1 MVEKQPKPEEIVVF
15 SILKESQCAE
25 CGIQL
30 APGDWLKTEGDKAL
44 CLSCA
49 DLDHLVYLPSGNTA
63 LTRRASKYATL
74 KAVLLRF
81 SRSRQRY
88 ERQGILIEE
97 PALHRAEADCLAD
110 AEVRERQR
118 LRSADKRAQQD
129 AEYIREFAQQIQ
141 QQYPGCP
148 VAESEAIA
156 NHACQKYSGRVGRS
170 TAAKEFEATV
180 IELAVVAHIRHT
192 HTHYDEMLASGW
204 ERHEARGAIV
214 ADVQAVL
221 QQWRVAH

>member
-1 MVEKQPKPEEIVVF
+1 ME
-15 SILKESQCAE
+15 
-25 CGIQL
+25 
-30 APGDWLKTEGDKAL
+30 
-44 CLSCA
+44 
-49 DLDHLVYLPSGNTA
+49 HLVYLPSGNTA
-63 LTRRASKYATL
+63 LTRRASKYTTL

-97 PALHRAEADCLAD
+97 SALHRAEAECLAD

-118 LRSADKRAQQD
+118 LRSVEKRAQQD
-129 AEYIREFAQQIQ
+129 AEYIQEFAQQIQ

-148 VAESEAIA
+148 VDEAEAIA

-170 TAAKEFEATV
+170 AAAKEFEATM
-180 IELAVVAHIRHT
+180 IELAVIAHIRHI
-192 HTHYDEMLASGW
+192 HTRYDEMLASGW
-204 ERHEARGAIV
+204 ERHEARDAIA

-221 QQWRVAH
+221 EQWRMVN

>member
-1 MVEKQPKPEEIVVF
+1 MVQKQPKPEEIVVF
-15 SILKESQCAE
+15 SILKASQCSE
-25 CGIQL
+25 CSTQL
-30 APGDWLKTEGDKAL
+30 EPGDWLRTEGDKAL

-63 LTRRASKYATL
+63 LTRRASKYTTL

-88 ERQGILIEE
+88 ERQGIFVEE
-97 PALHRAEADCLAD
+97 SALQKAEADCLAD

-148 VAESEAIA
+148 IAEAEAIT

-170 TAAKEFEATV
+170 AAAKEFEATM
-180 IELAVVAHIRHT
+180 IELAVIAHIRHT
-192 HTHYDEMLASGW
+192 HTRYDEMLAGGW
-204 ERHEARGAIV
+204 ERHEAREVIA
-214 ADVQAVL
+214 ADVQTVL
-221 QQWRVAH
+221 AQWRTAH